1 MYERVGDGKV
11 AREGREG
18 KGVNM
23 NKEKCE
29 IGHFQWQIW
38 AHLESVGV
46 GALQVME
53 DGWNEGVESTKWE
66 KERPGFR

>member
-1 MYERVGDGKV
+1 MGEREGGGKV

-18 KGVNM
+18 KGMFM

-29 IGHFQWQIW
+29 IGHLQWQIW

-46 GALQVME
+46 GALQVTG
-53 DGWNEGVESTKWE
+53 DG
-66 KERPGFR
+66 